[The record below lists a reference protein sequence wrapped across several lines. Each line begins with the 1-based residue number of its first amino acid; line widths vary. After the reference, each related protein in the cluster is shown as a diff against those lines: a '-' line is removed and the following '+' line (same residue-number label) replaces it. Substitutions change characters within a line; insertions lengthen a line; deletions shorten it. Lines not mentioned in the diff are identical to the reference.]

1 VIDLSYIILYAVIAG
16 IIVGSFLNVCIYRI
30 PREISVN
37 GNHGRSMCT
46 ECKKT
51 LRWFDLIPVISYCI
65 LGGKCRFCKKHIS
78 LRYPVIE
85 LLNGILWGFA
95 AYIWGKSWNTVLY
108 CIFFSVLIIVCMI
121 DWDTMEIPYR
131 FEFII
136 FGLGVVSVLINGT
149 GSILDQIVGI
159 FAISVPMILITLL
172 CGGFGGGDIQL
183 MAVSGFLLGWKAN
196 IVAMLTAVI
205 IAGIYGIVVI
215 IHKKK
220 RKLKIP
226 FGPFLSFGL
235 IFASIWGNK
244 IFEWYIGLY

>member
-1 VIDLSYIILYAVIAG
+1 MIDLNYIIAYAVIAG

-46 ECKKT
+46 YCKKT
-51 LRWFDLIPVISYCI
+51 LKWYDLVPVISYCF

-85 LLNGILWGFA
+85 LLNGVLWGGA
-95 AYIWGKSWNTVLY
+95 AYIWGKSLNTVLY
-108 CIFFSVLIIVCMI
+108 CIFFSVLIVICMI

-136 FGLGVVSVLINGT
+136 IGLGIASVFINGT
-149 GSILDQIVGI
+149 DGIWDKVIGI
-159 FAISVPMILITLL
+159 FVISVPMILITLL

-196 IVAMLTAVI
+196 IVAMMAAVI
-205 IAGIYGIVVI
+205 IAGVYGIAVI

-220 RKLKIP
+220 RKLKMP

-235 IFASIWGNK
+235 VIASVWGNM
-244 IFEWYIGLY
+244 IFDWYLGLY